1 MKLAISIMTA
11 VSLRLACTALAD
23 NYGTLAAKGYRWV
36 TVHGPYASSTEQ
48 GVQRITAHHGDATEL
63 EMVENG
69 QTYYLIPGTIVQ
81 VVQEDPAND
90 MSQMHL
96 GGLTTS
102 LWTYTRFLSKHPIQ
116 DTYGIIETPENSG
129 LNPSVDTAIVP
140 TLTDKSTARTGQNGT
155 P

>member
-11 VSLRLACTALAD
+11 VSLGLTCTALAD
-23 NYGTLAAKGYRWV
+23 NYGTLAAKEYRWV
-36 TVHGPYASSTEQ
+36 TVHGPYASTTEQ
-48 GVQRITAHHGDATEL
+48 GVRRITAHRTDATEL
-63 EMVENG
+63 QMVEDG
-69 QTYYLIPGTIVQ
+69 QAYYLIPGTIVR
-81 VVQEDPAND
+81 VVKEDPANG
-90 MSQMHL
+90 MSQMQL

-129 LNPSVDTAIVP
+129 LMPSVDTAIIP
-140 TLTDKSTARTGQNGT
+140 TLIDKSTARTRQNGT

>member
-11 VSLRLACTALAD
+11 VGLGLICPTLAD
-23 NYGTLAAKGYRWV
+23 NFDTLAAKGYRWV

-48 GVQRITAHHGDATEL
+48 GVQRIAARSTDATEL
-63 EMVENG
+63 QMIEDG
-69 QTYYLIPGTIVQ
+69 QAYYLIPGTIVQ
-81 VVQEDPAND
+81 VVKEDPATG

-102 LWTYTRFLSKHPIQ
+102 LWTYTRFLSQHPIQ

-129 LNPSVDTAIVP
+129 LMPSVDTAIIP
-140 TLTDKSTARTGQNGT
+140 TLSNKSAARTGQNGT
-155 P
+155 R

>member
-11 VSLRLACTALAD
+11 IGLGLICAARAD
-23 NYGTLAAKGYRWV
+23 NFDTLAAKGYRWV

-48 GVQRITAHHGDATEL
+48 GVQRIAARRTDATEL
-63 EMVENG
+63 QMIEDG
-69 QTYYLIPGTIVQ
+69 HAYYLIPGTIVQ
-81 VVQEDPAND
+81 VINEDPANG

-102 LWTYTRFLSKHPIQ
+102 LWTYTRFLSKHPLQ

-129 LNPSVDTAIVP
+129 LMPNVDTAIIP
-140 TLTDKSTARTGQNGT
+140 TLRNKWAARTRQNGT

>member
-1 MKLAISIMTA
+1 MELAISIMTA
-11 VSLRLACTALAD
+11 VSLGLTCTALAD

-48 GVQRITAHHGDATEL
+48 GVQRISAHRTDETEL
-63 EMVENG
+63 QMVEDG
-69 QTYYLIPGTIVQ
+69 QAYCLIPGTIVQ
-81 VVQEDPAND
+81 VVKEDPTTG
-90 MSQMHL
+90 MSQMRL
-96 GGLTTS
+96 GGLATS

-129 LNPSVDTAIVP
+129 LMPSVDIETIP
-140 TLTDKSTARTGQNGT
+140 TLSDKSTARTRQHGT